1 MSMKRDLG
9 PKPKARKLD
18 KPSIEAFG
26 DHEIITVPNPL
37 SFLVRRVAD
46 DNADDPIARAE
57 KALENLSSQ
66 FDGWM
71 LAEFEKLEQARAAI
85 TNDGM
90 TPQTCDALFRA
101 AHDIKGGAPTFGY
114 PVAAAAADSLCRV
127 IEHTPEIA
135 KMPLELVDYHIDA
148 IRAIIREHDRID
160 AANVA
165 KALSQKLRGVADDYL
180 VQVNRDRPEHLEA
193 VNAPSIAPQG

>member
-1 MSMKRDLG
+1 MTAKRNLG
-9 PKPKARKLD
+9 PRPTPRKLD
-18 KPSIEAFG
+18 KPSVESFS

-37 SFLVRRVAD
+37 SFMVRRVAD
-46 DNADDPIARAE
+46 DNTDDPVARAE

-66 FDGWM
+66 FDNWM
-71 LAEFEKLEQARAAI
+71 QAEFEKLEHARKALE
-85 TNDGM
+85 TDGLSV
-90 TPQTCDALFRA
+90 QTCDALFRA

-127 IEHTPEIA
+127 IEHTPDIA
-135 KMPLELVDYHIDA
+135 KMPLELIDYHIDA

-165 KALSQKLRGVADDYL
+165 NALSQKLRSVADDYL
-180 VQVNRDRPEHLEA
+180 TQVNRDRPEHLEA
-193 VNAPSIAPQG
+193 INAPSITPHD